1 MIVASLS
8 EIRPRAAPANP
19 LLSAGWLSRTPVE
32 FQNAVLE
39 KCRVKRFS
47 RNGVVYS
54 VGEPIEG
61 RASGLWGVV
70 SGGIALEIAPGE
82 RGPNVAHFARPGFW
96 FGASAV
102 LTRRARMITA
112 VATRPTTLVTLTTS
126 QFEQIA
132 AQMPLAWR
140 WLGVLAVEHLRLT
153 LTAMDDLMIRN
164 PSERAV
170 AVLLRLAGHRGGFRD
185 CAPAVEVDVSQESLA
200 VMANLS
206 RSTVGGILRS
216 LEKAGLLD
224 VRYRLIRLL
233 DPERLAQLIAED
245 EVPRATAAPPRLQ
258 TQRRAVGPRPEPASA
273 RPLTFSVEPDVSQEE
288 MPLRGA
294 VGRSA

>member
-1 MIVASLS
+1 MKVASKS
-8 EIRPRAAPANP
+8 EIGSRTAPATA
-19 LLSAGWLSRTPVE
+19 LRKAGWLSRTPAE
-32 FQNAVLE
+32 FQRAVLE
-39 KCRVKRFS
+39 RGRVRRLG

-54 VGEPIEG
+54 VGDPVEG

-82 RGPNVAHFARPGFW
+82 RGPTFAHFARPGFW

-102 LTRRARMITA
+102 LTRHARMMTA
-112 VATRPTTLVTLTTS
+112 VATRPTTLVTLTTA

-140 WLGVLAVEHLRLT
+140 WLGLLAVEHLRLS

-164 PSERAV
+164 PTDRAV
-170 AVLLRLAGHRGGFRD
+170 AVLLRLAGHRGGFPD
-185 CAPAVEVDVSQESLA
+185 CKPTCEVDVSQEGLA

-206 RSTVGGILRS
+206 RSTVGVILRS
-216 LEKAGLLD
+216 LEKVGLLE

-233 DPERLAQLIAED
+233 DPKRLAQFISDDEDACLPTPAAIA
-245 EVPRATAAPPRLQ
+245 ARLAFA
-258 TQRRAVGPRPEPASA
+258 RGAEPRPVRRTP
-273 RPLTFSVEPDVSQEE
+273 PPQ
-288 MPLRGA
+288 
-294 VGRSA
+294 

>member
-1 MIVASLS
+1 MLDQIGNGGGIAMIYASRL
-8 EIRPRAAPANP
+8 EIRPRTAAAAA
-19 LLSAGWLSRTPVE
+19 LQEVGWLSRTPAE
-32 FQNAVLE
+32 FRSAVLD

-54 VGEPIEG
+54 VGEPMEG
-61 RASGLWGVV
+61 WASGLWGVV
-70 SGGIALEIAPGE
+70 SGGIALEIAPGG
-82 RGPNVAHFARPGFW
+82 RGPSFAHFARPGFW

-102 LTRRARMITA
+102 LTRRARMVTA

-132 AQMPLAWR
+132 ARMPLAWR
-140 WLGVLAVEHLRLT
+140 WLGVLAVEHLRLS

-164 PSERAV
+164 PTERAV

-185 CAPAVEVDVSQESLA
+185 CAPTVEVDVSQESLA

-216 LEKAGLLD
+216 LEKANLLE

-233 DPERLAQLIAED
+233 DPELLAQFLAEDDDRPLSDARAIVARLASAQSAGSSAFT
-245 EVPRATAAPPRLQ
+245 R
-258 TQRRAVGPRPEPASA
+258 GRPQPAH
-273 RPLTFSVEPDVSQEE
+273 SVS
-288 MPLRGA
+288 G
-294 VGRSA
+294 